1 MTGNSSDN
9 GSSDTPDGPTPGTP
23 TPDNFRPLE
32 IDWEFLAL
40 EELVELDW
48 PKAEGNELAPGSGHR
63 RSWDDLILYSDLR
76 EAIERLNPDLPP
88 EAVREALA
96 TAATPT
102 SQDAY
107 EENRTAHGYLT
118 DGVHSVTYTD
128 ALGAEHTPTVRIVD
142 LEHADANT
150 YRAVRQV
157 TVINGE
163 RNRRFDLVLYVNG
176 LPLAVIELKRAGDP
190 NATLAAAH
198 TQIRHYVEEFPTA
211 FRYNAVVLLSDG
223 ITAKYGTPF
232 TPYEHF
238 APWNT
243 DEFGARVD
251 TVDAAA
257 VHADADAD
265 VPTGQDLALH
275 GLFTQPRFLSLVRS
289 FINFVPAKRMK
300 RIAKPHQ
307 YFAVTRA
314 ADAVRRAA
322 ATDGKAGVVWHTQ
335 GSGKSEEMVLTTNLV
350 MRDPALH
357 NPTVVVVTDRTD
369 LDDQL
374 FDTFKESEVL
384 PEQPHQFLNRAAL
397 REELAAKRT
406 GGILFTTLQKFGRTK
421 REKESGTDHPLLSE
435 RRNIVV
441 VVDEAHRSH
450 YDHLDGYARH
460 LRDALPHAT
469 LLAFTGTP
477 ISEAD
482 RNTRE
487 VFGDYIDTYDLKR
500 AADDGATVKVY
511 HESRVVQL
519 VLDRDVDPTAIDTEA
534 DRITDGLDDT
544 ERTRVEQA
552 VATMN
557 AMYGAPAR
565 IRDLTQDLVE
575 HWEAR
580 RAAMLPFV
588 ADADDAPGGAPG
600 KAMLVCATR
609 EICVRVYD
617 ALREL
622 RPDWHTDDHTTGAMK
637 IVYSSD
643 SRKDS
648 DELRAHALRDSQRKA
663 VINRAK
669 DPEDELQLLIVNNM
683 LLTGFDAPP
692 IHTMYLDRPLRG
704 AGLMQALA
712 RVNRRFHK
720 KEEGLLVGYAPLTE
734 NLQKAIAEYSADD
747 QADRTLGQDIDRALD
762 ELRNEYDILDQMLLG
777 WNWRERLS
785 RPDAKAFVKAAYTT
799 AEYLRSPATP
809 GNNPDQLDDPNQTL
823 SRRFREHGYRLERFF
838 ALAGSSADISS
849 RFTDQPYWKRDIQFL
864 VEVRTY
870 MAKLD
875 AMDREAQG
883 LPVARDVALY
893 LSQLTSAVVETGG
906 VTDLFSEAGL
916 DKADLTHLNDALV
929 GRLQNSET
937 PHLAAEALRRL
948 VEQKMREQTRH
959 NIVRQTA
966 FSERLQDLMTRYMRQ
981 QLTSAEIIAQLVEL
995 AKTVAEDARR
1005 GEKFTP
1011 PLGDDE
1017 LAFYDAVADLGS
1029 ARDLM
1034 GDEILSGIARDL
1046 VVQVRKNLKKDW
1058 IAREPVRARLRATIR
1073 RLLARHGYP
1082 PEQSKEAIDLVI
1094 RQMEHFAD
1102 KWSQDGSAADA

>member
-1 MTGNSSDN
+1 MTSHGEHDH
-9 GSSDTPDGPTPGTP
+9 GT
-23 TPDNFRPLE
+23 DNFRPLE
-32 IDWEFLAL
+32 IDWEHLAL
-40 EELVELDW
+40 EELLELDW

-63 RSWDDLILYSDLR
+63 ASWDDLILYSDLR
-76 EAIERLNPDLPP
+76 EAIERLNPALSPD
-88 EAVREALA
+88 AVRDAVA
-96 TAATPT
+96 TAATPA

-107 EENRTAHGYLT
+107 EENRTAHGFLI
-118 DGVHSVTYTD
+118 GGIRSVTYVD
-128 ALGAEHTPTVRIVD
+128 ALGAEHNPTIRIVD
-142 LEHADANT
+142 LDKADANT

-157 TVINGE
+157 TVIDGE

-176 LPLAVIELKRAGDP
+176 LPLAVIELKRAGDED
-190 NATLAAAH
+190 ATLETAH
-198 TQIRHYVEEFPTA
+198 AQISRYAEEFPTA

-243 DEFGARVD
+243 DEFGARVETLESD
-251 TVDAAA
+251 GLAE
-257 VHADADAD
+257 
-265 VPTGQDLALH
+265 TGQSLALY
-275 GLFTQPRFLSLVRS
+275 GLFAQPRFLSLVKS

-314 ADAVRRAA
+314 ADAVRDAA
-322 ATDGKAGVVWHTQ
+322 ASDGRAGVVWHTQ

-350 MRDPALH
+350 SRDPLLH
-357 NPTVVVVTDRTD
+357 NPTVVVITDRND

-374 FDTFKESEVL
+374 YSTFLESEVL
-384 PEQPHQFLNRAAL
+384 PEAPRQIGTRAEL

-421 REKESGTDHPLLSE
+421 QEKESGTDHPLLSD

-450 YDHLDGYARH
+450 YDNLDGYARH

-482 RNTRE
+482 RDTRD
-487 VFGDYIDTYDLKR
+487 VFGDYIDVYDLKR

-519 VLDRDVDPTAIDTEA
+519 VLDRDVDPTTIDAEA

-544 ERTRVEQA
+544 ERQRVEQL

-565 IRDLTQDLVE
+565 IRDLTADLVE

-580 RAAMLPFV
+580 RERMKAFV
-588 ADADDAPGGAPG
+588 GVSEEPGGAAG
-600 KAMLVCATR
+600 KAMIVCATR
-609 EICVRVYD
+609 DICVSVYD

-622 RPDWHTDDHTTGAMK
+622 RPEWHSDEVDKGSMK
-637 IVYSSD
+637 IVFSSD
-643 SRKDS
+643 SRKDP
-648 DELRAHALRDSQRKA
+648 ERLRTHALRGSQRKA

-669 DPEDELQLLIVNNM
+669 DPDDALELLIVNNM

-692 IHTMYLDRPLRG
+692 IHTMYLDRPLKG
-704 AGLMQALA
+704 ANLMQALA
-712 RVNRRFHK
+712 RVNRRFRSK
-720 KEEGLLVGYAPLTE
+720 QDGLLVGYAPLTE
-734 NLQKAIAEYSADD
+734 NLQRAIAEYSEPD
-747 QADRTLGQDIDRALD
+747 QEDRTLGQDIDRALD
-762 ELRNEYDILDQMLLG
+762 ELRNEYEILDGILHG
-777 WNWRERLS
+777 WDWRGRL
-785 RPDAKAFVKAAYTT
+785 AKPSQRAFIEAALST
-799 AEYLRSPATP
+799 ANHLRDPRTP
-809 GNNPDQLDDPNQTL
+809 GNNPETLDNPNETL
-823 SRRFREHGYRLERFF
+823 SRRFREHAHRLERFF
-838 ALAGSSADISS
+838 ALAGSSADIGS
-849 RFTDQPYWKRDIQFL
+849 RFPDQPQWKRDIQFL
-864 VEVRTY
+864 VEVRAY

-875 AMDREAQG
+875 AMDREARG

-893 LSQLTSAVVETGG
+893 LAQLTSAVVETGG
-906 VTDLFSEAGL
+906 VTDLFAEAGL
-916 DKADLTHLNDALV
+916 ETADLTHLNDALV
-929 GRLQNSET
+929 AQLQKSDT

-948 VEQKMREQTRH
+948 VEQKMREVTRH
-959 NIVRQTA
+959 NVVRQTA
-966 FSERLQDLMTRYMRQ
+966 FSDRLQDLMVKYMRQ
-981 QLTSAEIIAQLVEL
+981 QLTSAEIIAKLVEM
-995 AKTVAEDARR
+995 AKEIANDAKR
-1005 GEKFTP
+1005 GDQFDP
-1011 PLGDDE
+1011 RLSNDE

-1029 ARDLM
+1029 ARELM
-1034 GDEILSGIARDL
+1034 GDEVLSGIARDL
-1046 VVQVRKNLKKDW
+1046 VVQIRKNLKPDW
-1058 IAREPVRARLRATIR
+1058 IAREPVRAKLRSTIK

-1082 PEQSKEAIDLVI
+1082 PAQAPAAIDLVLK
-1094 RQMEHFAD
+1094 QMEHFANE
-1102 KWSQDGSAADA
+1102 WAADGNASA